1 MIGPDANITHPGN
14 AMDTL
19 IRRSIE
25 TIVRSGL
32 DWRQTWEDLDH
43 GLIKCWEVG
52 RERARQQPELAERC
66 RAGELPVLGWKGGV
80 SRALKKQEKF
90 GSLKYLAQ
98 WQGLRGED
106 LDIDTTGERILTCTR
121 TAMVVTFTPDQR
133 KYFNQL
139 ADSDPQPDALPL
151 LQAQRQL
158 DEAVDTI

>member
-1 MIGPDANITHPGN
+1 MIGTEADITNAGN

-25 TIVRSGL
+25 TNVRTGL
-32 DWRQTWEDLDH
+32 DWRQTWEGADN

-52 RERARQQPELAERC
+52 RERARQQHELAERC
-66 RAGELPVLGWKGGV
+66 KAGELPVLGWKGGV

-106 LDIDTTGERILTCTR
+106 LEIDTTRERILTCTR
-121 TAMVVTFTPDQR
+121 TAMVVTFTPDKH
-133 KYFNQL
+133 KYFNQM
-139 ADSDPQPDALPL
+139 ADSEPQPEALPL
-151 LQAQRQL
+151 P
-158 DEAVDTI
+158 IP